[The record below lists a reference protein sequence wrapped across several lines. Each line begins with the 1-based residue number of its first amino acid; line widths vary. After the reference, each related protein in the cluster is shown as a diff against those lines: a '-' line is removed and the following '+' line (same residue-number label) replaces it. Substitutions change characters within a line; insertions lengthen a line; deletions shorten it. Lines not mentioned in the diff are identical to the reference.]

1 MVQTNVHFLEM
12 DCQINLLTIWDNMEM
27 NSVILPTGR
36 GQNQLNELDFMGNA
50 SWISEGMFIGL
61 EKQLGI
67 NGIDIDLKED
77 IN

>member
-1 MVQTNVHFLEM
+1 M
-12 DCQINLLTIWDNMEM
+12 DRQINLLTIWDNMEM

-36 GQNQLNELDFMGNA
+36 GHNQLNELDFMGNA
-50 SWISEGMFIGL
+50 VWISEGTFIGL

>member
-1 MVQTNVHFLEM
+1 
-12 DCQINLLTIWDNMEM
+12 MEM

>member
-1 MVQTNVHFLEM
+1 
-12 DCQINLLTIWDNMEM
+12 MEM

-36 GQNQLNELDFMGNA
+36 GHNQLNELDFMGNA
-50 SWISEGMFIGL
+50 VWISEGTFIGL